1 MSEDNL
7 LTVREVSTYLKL
19 TERTVRDMIDREDLP
34 AIKIGKAYRIR
45 HSELER
51 FILELETKQ

>member
-45 HSELER
+45 VSELER